1 MKYFLSYRFD
11 PSRGALWRGTRQIEI
26 TRKAADVLACLV
38 EADGE
43 LVSHE
48 EILARVWPDT
58 HVQPQNIKV
67 LVSEL
72 RRALTDDARDP
83 QFIRSE
89 PSRGYAFLA
98 PISDTALPTAGG
110 DRQPV
115 SSIFVN
121 HRADLARLGEI
132 LAGAQTS
139 DCRLVLVEGE
149 RGTGKTALCDAFVQQ
164 AGRLPS
170 VRICYGQCLE
180 HAGPSEPYF
189 PVLDALHHLARQSPS
204 TIPKLLAN
212 VAPAWLSQLPP
223 WVADAASPPS
233 TEATPDSSRLIL
245 ELSALFETLATDA
258 TTVIVLED
266 LHWGDLATIE
276 LLRGLA
282 RRHTPLRTLIVATYT
297 RHTTTV
303 TGAALRSLATELR
316 GSTRCATIAT
326 HPLSMEDVHAYLI
339 ARFGP
344 GRVETLARTL
354 HRVTG
359 GIPLSVVA
367 VTDGLIEADYLTL
380 TDNTWRLRYS
390 PRMIEKSL
398 PKRLLDVVL
407 WRFEQLGPEDRAVLE
422 IAAAVG
428 TEFTAADVAR
438 AADIDTPFAVRRRLE
453 TLADRG
459 FIGWRDPL
467 DATDT
472 AVFRFL
478 HPMHADVLNENA
490 PPLRQ
495 IQAARRLALPKRSRE
510 RFG

>member
-1 MKYFLSYRFD
+1 MSS
-11 PSRGALWRGTRQIEI
+11 PASSRPVAS
-26 TRKAADVLACLV
+26 
-38 EADGE
+38 

-132 LAGAQTS
+132 LAGAETS

-245 ELSALFETLATDA
+245 ELSALFETLSTDA

-282 RRHTPLRTLIVATYT
+282 RRHTPLRTLILATYT
-297 RHTTTV
+297 RHATTV

-316 GSTRCATIAT
+316 GSARCATIAT

-344 GRVETLARTL
+344 GRVETLSRTL

-367 VTDGLIEADYLTL
+367 VTDGLIEADYVTL

-428 TEFTAADVAR
+428 TEVHR
-438 AADIDTPFAVRRRLE
+438 GRRR
-453 TLADRG
+453 ARG
-459 FIGWRDPL
+459 RHRHALRRPSSARD
-467 DATDT
+467 
-472 AVFRFL
+472 
-478 HPMHADVLNENA
+478 
-490 PPLRQ
+490 
-495 IQAARRLALPKRSRE
+495 AR
-510 RFG
+510 